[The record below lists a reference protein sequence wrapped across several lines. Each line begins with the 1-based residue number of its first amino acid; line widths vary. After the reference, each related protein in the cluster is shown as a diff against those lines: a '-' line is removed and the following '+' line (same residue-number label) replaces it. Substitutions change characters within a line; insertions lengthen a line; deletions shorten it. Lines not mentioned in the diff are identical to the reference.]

1 MKFTV
6 IWTPGAEQ
14 ELARL
19 WLNAIDRTDIAAAAD
34 QIDAGL
40 VHDPHSAGESRG
52 GATRIVILTPLAV
65 LYDVDE
71 PNRKVTIWDLWR
83 SQ

>member
-6 IWTPGAEQ
+6 VWLSSAEQ

-19 WLNAIDRTDIAAAAD
+19 WLGAVDRHNVAAAAD
-34 QIDAGL
+34 QIDATL
-40 VHDPHSAGESRG
+40 AYEPRSFGESRG
-52 GATRIVILTPLAV
+52 GSTRIAIIAPLAV
-65 LYDVDE
+65 FYDVDE
-71 PNRKVTIWDLWR
+71 SNRLVTIWDLWR